1 MIVDIYENELK
12 VRRPRHSLNIGS
24 HALRTRTIPCSCT
37 PNALCSA
44 RARTRTCL
52 CAAHSTHEPARPRRA
67 APAPRIAKLRHTAPA
82 LPQCKLQYG
91 RGQCDAMLQVFQPI
105 RVMMLEF
112 SCFLENYLWPNFD
125 AQTASYAHV
134 ISIII
139 MVPPTRAAHP
149 GWSTN
154 SLECPELLRSPC
166 RSRSEYCSA
175 RVPCCACTF
184 RTSTPAAVALC
195 LARAC

>member
-1 MIVDIYENELK
+1 M
-12 VRRPRHSLNIGS
+12 G
-24 HALRTRTIPCSCT
+24 
-37 PNALCSA
+37 NAS
-44 RARTRTCL
+44 
-52 CAAHSTHEPARPRRA
+52 E
-67 APAPRIAKLRHTAPA
+67 
-82 LPQCKLQYG
+82 
-91 RGQCDAMLQVFQPI
+91 LQVFQPI

-166 RSRSEYCSA
+166 RSRSEYCFA
-175 RVPCCACTF
+175 RVPCCACTL
-184 RTSTPAAVALC
+184 RTSTPAAVGLC